1 MTKFYGESTP
11 FSTAATENYSKFAN
25 DFLKIGL
32 YPLYHQG
39 DATLVIRGKTLNHK
53 SHLTKS

>member
-11 FSTAATENYSKFAN
+11 FTTATPENYSKFAN

-32 YPLYHQG
+32 YPLYRRG

-53 SHLTKS
+53 SHLTIS